1 MEYLAECAV
10 TKQCRISW
18 QNVLV
23 TLQNVLVTEQCR
35 ISLQNVVVTGQC
47 KIASKCAGYITVQ
60 QKTNNKKPV
69 FLLSLSDAFGHTM
82 H

>member
-10 TKQCRISW
+10 TEQCRISW

-23 TLQNVLVTEQCR
+23 TPQNVLVTEQCR

-47 KIASKCAGYITVQ
+47 KIAAKCAGYITVQ
-60 QKTNNKKPV
+60 QNKTKSC

>member
-10 TKQCRISW
+10 TEQCRISW

-23 TLQNVLVTEQCR
+23 TLQNVLVTEQCSR

-47 KIASKCAGYITVQ
+47 KIAAKCAGYITVQ
-60 QKTNNKKPV
+60 QQQQQNTCFSSV
-69 FLLSLSDAFGHTM
+69 S
-82 H
+82 